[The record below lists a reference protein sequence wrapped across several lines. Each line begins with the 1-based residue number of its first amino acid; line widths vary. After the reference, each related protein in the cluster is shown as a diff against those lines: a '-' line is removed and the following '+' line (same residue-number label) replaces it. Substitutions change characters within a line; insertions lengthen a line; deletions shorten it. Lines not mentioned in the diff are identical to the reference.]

1 MVSSS
6 ARKAIACIFLI
17 LGVANCVRSQSTPAK
32 TGTASITGKVT
43 IKGKGVSGVV
53 IVANDNSRG
62 WNRTRYRGTT
72 DETGAYRINLPV
84 GTYQVMPLTLAFV
97 LEDQTMN
104 TSVMI
109 SESETV
115 ENLNFS
121 LVRGGVITGK
131 VTDSDGKPL
140 IEEAVTIMPV
150 DGSPGNMVYLRMV
163 HQTDDRGIYR
173 AFGLVPGRYKVS
185 VGQTGGSL
193 MGGPKRE
200 FRQTFYPSVTDVEK
214 ATLVEVKEGGEAN
227 DINIVVGRPLTT
239 FTIRGLI
246 VDEAGKPVP
255 NVTYGVMRVTDGGRD
270 TTSGSSSN
278 ARGEIK
284 LDNVVPG
291 KYSLFIANEG
301 MMPNLRGD
309 VVSFEVVDRDVNDI
323 VIKTSK
329 GAIVSGVVVFEG
341 AEEKPSAN
349 KFTNLFIN
357 TWGQRREPDF
367 FNNTS
372 TSLRPD
378 GSFQIS
384 GLGAGTI
391 QFNVSQM
398 GRGEVKSVSIVR
410 LERDGIVQPHG
421 INLKEGEVV
430 TGLRLVVKYLTGGIR
445 GQVKFEGSDS
455 VPASRISVW
464 LNLVDDG
471 SGVPRMGPH
480 NSPSQVDSRGRFLVE
495 GLAAGTYEVNVGLF
509 DAGRYDTTQIYK
521 QQVIVTDNNVSDVV
535 ITVKQKP

>member
-1 MVSSS
+1 MKVQ
-6 ARKAIACIFLI
+6 KAIVCIFLI
-17 LGVANCVRSQSTPAK
+17 LGAANCVCSQSPPTK
-32 TGTASITGKVT
+32 TGTATITGKVT
-43 IKGKGVSGVV
+43 IKGKGVPGFV

-62 WNRTRYRGTT
+62 WNRTRYRATS
-72 DETGAYRINLPV
+72 DETGAYRINVLP
-84 GTYQVMPLTLAFV
+84 GTYHVMPLTLAFV

-109 SESETV
+109 NENETV

-131 VTDSDGKPL
+131 VTDSDGKAL
-140 IEEAVTIMPV
+140 IEEAVMLMPV
-150 DGSPGNMVYLRMV
+150 EGVPGNMVYLRMV

-173 AFGLVPGRYKVS
+173 AFGLVPGKYKVS
-185 VGQTGGSL
+185 VGQSRGNL

-200 FRQTFYPSVTDVEK
+200 FRQTFYPSVTDIEK

-255 NVTYGVMRVTDGGRD
+255 NATYGVMRSMSDGGRES
-270 TTSGSSSN
+270 TSGSSSN
-278 ARGEIK
+278 ARGEFKI
-284 LDNVVPG
+284 DNVLPG
-291 KYSLFIANEG
+291 KYSLFVANEG
-301 MMPNLRGD
+301 LMPSLRGD
-309 VVSFEVVDRDVNDI
+309 VVSFEVVDHDVNDI

-329 GAIVSGVVVFEG
+329 GAIVSGVVAFEG
-341 AEEKPSAN
+341 GEEKPGVN
-349 KFTNLFIN
+349 KFTNLYIN
-357 TWGQRREPDF
+357 AWGEKRESDL

-372 TSLRPD
+372 TSVRPD
-378 GSFQIS
+378 GSFQVN
-384 GLGAGTI
+384 GLAAGTVR
-391 QFNVSQM
+391 FNISQM
-398 GRGEVKSVSIVR
+398 GRAEARSVSIVR
-410 LERDGIVQPHG
+410 VERDGIVQPRG
-421 INLKEGEVV
+421 ISIKDGEVV

-464 LNLVDDG
+464 LNMVDDG
-471 SGVPRMGPH
+471 SSASQRMGPH

-521 QQVIVTDNNVSDVV
+521 QQVIVTDNTVSEVV